1 MVKNKIDKKLQSFIL
16 PLIVFDLTWKVL
28 SGLILK
34 ASKRYQQRPDN
45 LMIRKNKKYFPY
57 PKCRNLVRAF
67 IYWVHIF
74 KFSSAF

>member
-45 LMIRKNKKYFPY
+45 
-57 PKCRNLVRAF
+57 
-67 IYWVHIF
+67 
-74 KFSSAF
+74 